1 MARVGDILRV
11 KGDAVLSVAPDAT
24 VLDAARC
31 MNDAGTGSVLV
42 IEAGEVL
49 GIFTER
55 DVMRRVVAAQLD
67 PATTP
72 VRTVMTRELV
82 TCEPGTEMEACALTM
97 SERHIRHLPVLAGGR
112 LAGLVTSG
120 DLLAYQLSDQE
131 STIRQLHGFIYDGR

>member
-24 VLDAARC
+24 VLEAARC
-31 MNDAGTGSVLV
+31 MNDGGTGSVVV
-42 IEAGEVL
+42 IQDGQLL

-55 DVMRRVVAAQLD
+55 DIMRRVVAAQLD
-67 PATTP
+67 PSTTP
-72 VRTVMTRELV
+72 VRSVMTRELV
-82 TCEPGTEMEACALTM
+82 TCEPGTEMDACAQTM

-120 DLLAYQLSDQE
+120 DVLAYQLSDQA